1 MIISSVLSCFGGGVL
16 LATTMLHMLPEITEG
31 LAAKA
36 ESLEME
42 FLPMLVV
49 CSGFFIIY
57 LVEEVA
63 ETLLGGHHETETL
76 HRTMSVRRSS
86 RKEERATP
94 ADYGAINKGAE
105 VSQRSSRS
113 DDMESPDLLVSR
125 SPENSSSLRE
135 FFTSKIVCSYFLP
148 PR

>member
-1 MIISSVLSCFGGGVL
+1 MLSCFGGGVL

-86 RKEERATP
+86 RKEEKVT
-94 ADYGAINKGAE
+94 ADYGSINKAAE
-105 VSQRSSRS
+105 VSQSSRS
-113 DDMESPDLLVSR
+113 DDMESPEPLVSR
-125 SPENSSSLRE
+125 PMENSSSLRE